1 MKRIKEIQ
9 SYKRKM
15 LGTKAKRRK
24 ELSLFLFCVNIII
37 FYIVKNFIVSTKRFK
52 NDYNL
57 CKLHVFIV
65 VTCETQTLNADKK
78 KNIVFPKN

>member
-1 MKRIKEIQ
+1 
-9 SYKRKM
+9 M

-37 FYIVKNFIVSTKRFK
+37 FYIVKKFILCIKRFK

-57 CKLHVFIV
+57 SKLHVFFV
-65 VTCETQTLNADKK
+65 VTWETQILNAKK
-78 KNIVFPKN
+78 KNTVFSKN